1 LGLIGQFESS
11 AGVAGWAF
19 TPTRK
24 QRSRKAFVYKGYR
37 ADKNSL

>member
-1 LGLIGQFESS
+1 M
-11 AGVAGWAF
+11 GVVGRVF